1 MQSCSICGKDLAQE
15 MRFCSWC
22 GAPINGGTLTGLLA
36 PRSLL
41 HDGRYLIIERVGKG
55 GMAAVYK
62 AQDLHLGQ
70 RCVAIKEMSQTGLS
84 GFDLQIAITSFTHEA
99 RMLAQL
105 KHPGL
110 PHIYEQFEQ
119 AGRRYLVMEF
129 IEGETLEHLLEKLR
143 RQGSL
148 LTPQQALAIGRQICI
163 VLDYLHSQQPPIIFR
178 DLKPANIMLTARQQ
192 VYLID
197 FGIARFFR
205 PDQAGDT
212 VALGSPGYAPPEQY
226 RKATSPRSDIYS
238 LGAILHQMLSG
249 DDPAQSPFHFKPLL
263 LGLPHLEQLVQSM
276 VDLNEYRRP
285 ASMRIVLK
293 TLDDIVRRAHAGQ
306 AKAAREGKSRRGRS
320 GKDTITTGNGQ
331 RSAPPAS
338 PTIHAIISAQSED
351 QRLWSS
357 IHQQLVAL
365 TDGFPALQFVED
377 VNGQSMTLD
386 RADLVLLLLSDAFLA
401 SPGCMAAA
409 SRAID
414 RHEAQDTPTL
424 SIMLRPCTLAHT
436 RLANLRTIPD
446 DAIAHLSLYAQ
457 EQRSLEAARE
467 IRTQLVALLTGRKRY
482 GPMNLL
488 QWLLW
493 QLYGNGLASC
503 RYFIIG
509 RYALKHVRPAGMASI
524 LIHLLDLQKGGT
536 IGEYLIGP
544 VRCDD
549 LTSLLRIIAPSALDP
564 QTVAGIARRQVSLL

>member
-1 MQSCSICGKDLAQE
+1 MQSCSICGKALTAE
-15 MRFCSWC
+15 VRFCSRC
-22 GAPINGGTLTGLLA
+22 GTPINGGTLTGLLA

-41 HDGRYLIIERVGKG
+41 HGGRYLIIERVGKG

-70 RCVAIKEMSQTGLS
+70 RLVAIKEMSQTGLN
-84 GFDLQIAITSFTHEA
+84 GLDLQIAITSFTHEA

-119 AGRRYLVMEF
+119 GGRRYLVMEF

-143 RQGSL
+143 QQGSL
-148 LTPQQALAIGRQICI
+148 LPPQQALAIGRQICI
-163 VLDYLHSQQPPIIFR
+163 VLDHLHSRQPPIIFR

-226 RKATSPRSDIYS
+226 RKATSLRSDIYS

-249 DDPAQSPFHFKPLL
+249 DDPAQTPFHFRPLL
-263 LGLPHLEQLVQSM
+263 TGLPRLDQLVQSM
-276 VDLNEYRRP
+276 VALNEYQRP
-285 ASMRIVLK
+285 ASMRMVLE
-293 TLDDIVRRAHAGQ
+293 TLDDIAERPHAGQ
-306 AKAAREGKSRRGRS
+306 KVARGGKSRRRQSGR
-320 GKDTITTGNGQ
+320 GTITTGSSQ
-331 RSAPPAS
+331 RTSPPVS
-338 PTIHAIISAQSED
+338 PTIHAVIAAQSED

-357 IHQQLVAL
+357 IHQQFVAL
-365 TDGFPALQFVED
+365 TDGFPAIQFVED
-377 VNGQSMTLD
+377 VNGQTMNLD
-386 RADLVLLLLSDAFLA
+386 SADMLLLLLSDAFLA

-414 RHEAQDTPTL
+414 RHEAEGTPTL
-424 SIMLRPCTLAHT
+424 SIMLRQCTLAHT

-457 EQRSLEAARE
+457 EQRSLEVARE
-467 IRTQLVALLTGRKRY
+467 MRARLVALLIGGKRY

-493 QLYGNGLASC
+493 QLYGKGLASC
-503 RYFIIG
+503 RYFVVG
-509 RYALKHVRPAGMASI
+509 RYALKHERTAGMASI
-524 LIHLLDLQKGGT
+524 LIHLFDLRKGGAV
-536 IGEYLIGP
+536 GEYLIGP

-564 QTVAGIARRQVSLL
+564 QTVQGIARRQVNLL